1 HATREGVCTM
11 NRGLKDNPLERM
23 KISEFPG
30 TDFNLMGIERVFYE
44 TEEPI
49 EDIETEAPVQND
61 ILASDGPNSYDA
73 GLGDKLKR
81 LFSNSG

>member
-1 HATREGVCTM
+1 M

-44 TEEPI
+44 TKEPI
-49 EDIETEAPVQND
+49 QDIDMTDIPVIDNG
-61 ILASDGPNSYDA
+61 ASSNSNVYDDVS
-73 GLGDKLKR
+73 LGDKLKK
-81 LFSNSG
+81 LFSISG

>member
-1 HATREGVCTM
+1 M
-11 NRGLKDNPLERM
+11 KRGLKDNPLERM
-23 KISEFPG
+23 KVSEFAG

-44 TEEPI
+44 TKEPI
-49 EDIETEAPVQND
+49 EDIELENATPND
-61 ILASDGPNSYDA
+61 TAASADSNSYDA